1 MTSTAYLEAFRI
13 FIYGSDAAPALLASD
28 SDRHGLNLYIYIFC
42 TILHSL
48 PFSRFHYDIHFALC
62 SQLLIVSINST
73 DWFDCTAI
81 HNHMTDSSVH
91 HNFHLRS
98 GWSYRVGHL
107 CMHAPVVPHR
117 FQIQQT
123 FQLISFIESSNL
135 TDVYKHFSLILL

>member
-13 FIYGSDAAPALLASD
+13 FIYGSDAAPALLTSD

-42 TILHSL
+42 TLLHSL
-48 PFSRFHYDIHFALC
+48 PFSRLHYYIHFVLC

-117 FQIQQT
+117 LQIQQI
-123 FQLISFIESSNL
+123 FQLVSFIKRSNL
-135 TDVYKHFSLILL
+135 TDVYKHFSLLLL